1 MAMPVFARLDR
12 AILRETVGPMLAV
25 LGFALAMLVANRILK
40 ILPWLLE
47 VQIPFL
53 EVGKLFLWLIPGF
66 LLYALPVAA
75 WIGWIVGYGRLGV
88 DGELTALASL
98 AVPPGRVLRG
108 ALWSGIALAL
118 LAVGVAQWGAGQGRA
133 RFQKELG
140 DLARAAALQALRPG
154 TTVELPGGLVLAVPK
169 KADEG
174 EASLWLIRDR
184 DLVLGASSARPATDG
199 LMLELADGVA
209 WTRGTTMPTVLA
221 FERGRVELLQP
232 ERGAARFGSRE
243 MSLRQLANRPADDLP
258 ARVEFHQRLALAGGL
273 AAAPL
278 AAFLMAPRR
287 SRSGRSTAML
297 LALGGLLAYYG
308 LFTLGKQFA
317 LQGKIAPAIGLW
329 LADGVMLLAGLMVW
343 WRRSGRPGLP

>member
-1 MAMPVFARLDR
+1 MAMPAFARLDR

-25 LGFALAMLVANRILK
+25 LGLALAMLVANRILK
-40 ILPWLLE
+40 ILPWLFE

-53 EVGKLFLWLIPGF
+53 EVGKLFLWLVPGF

-98 AVPPGRVLRG
+98 AVPPERVLRG
-108 ALWSGIALAL
+108 ALSTGIALAL

-140 DLARAAALQALRPG
+140 ELARGAALQALRPG

-169 KADEG
+169 ADEG
-174 EASLWLIRDR
+174 EAPLWLIRDR

-199 LMLELADGVA
+199 LTLELADGVA
-209 WTRGTTMPTVLA
+209 WTRGTTIPTALA

-232 ERGAARFGSRE
+232 DRGAARLGSRE
-243 MSLRQLANRPADDLP
+243 MSLRQLAARPADDLP

-297 LALGGLLAYYG
+297 VALGGLLAYYG

-317 LQGKIAPAIGLW
+317 LQGRIPPALGLW
-329 LADGVMLLAGLMVW
+329 LADGVMLSAGLVV
-343 WRRSGRPGLP
+343 WRRRTGSPGLP